1 MKRASLNHSFRLVW
15 STRCG
20 GLMAVAETTRSRG
33 KGAAIGQ
40 ITALLMC
47 GVPLVSHAAFP
58 NGG

>member
-33 KGAAIGQ
+33 KGAAIGLS
-40 ITALLMC
+40 TALLMS
-47 GVPLVSHAAFP
+47 GLPLDRKSVV
-58 NGG
+58 